1 MQVGPLWI
9 SSVCR
14 RLRYHLKTVEVTSSP
29 TSLAEGQLLKTVG
42 DRQTVGSEAT
52 GRHRYESITPGI

>member
-1 MQVGPLWI
+1 VQGGPLLI
-9 SSVCR
+9 SSVRR
-14 RLRYHLKTVEVTSSP
+14 RLRYHLKRVEVTSSP
-29 TSLAEGQLLKTVG
+29 TSLAEGQLPNTVG